1 MAESKINTILPQAHT
16 STLLTS
22 NSIEFATPAHF
33 DDEDDEEEEV
43 SKFFF
48 FFPNNSQTKL
58 LLI

>member
-1 MAESKINTILPQAHT
+1 MAESKINTTLPQAHT

-48 FFPNNSQTKL
+48 FSK
-58 LLI
+58 